1 MRRKLIMSLMMILM
15 KIFRF
20 SCTFLV
26 EAHAAQLVQAGG
38 QQEWLDQGL
47 AAAPIKVVMMNIVVI
62 MIMLVKVGITE
73 AMIVMVVVI
82 IKVMVFTIVV
92 TLLDF

>member
-1 MRRKLIMSLMMILM
+1 M

-73 AMIVMVVVI
+73 AMIMMAVMI

-92 TLLDF
+92 TLLDLD

>member
-1 MRRKLIMSLMMILM
+1 MILM

-73 AMIVMVVVI
+73 AMIMKVVVI
-82 IKVMVFTIVV
+82 IKVMVFIIVV
-92 TLLDF
+92 TLPNF

>member
-1 MRRKLIMSLMMILM
+1 MSLMMILM

-62 MIMLVKVGITE
+62 IIMLVKVGITE
-73 AMIVMVVVI
+73 AMIMMVVVI

-92 TLLDF
+92 TLPNF

>member
-1 MRRKLIMSLMMILM
+1 MSLMMILM

-73 AMIVMVVVI
+73 AMIMMI

>member
-1 MRRKLIMSLMMILM
+1 MMILM

-73 AMIVMVVVI
+73 AMIMMI

>member
-1 MRRKLIMSLMMILM
+1 MMILM

-73 AMIVMVVVI
+73 AMIMMVVVI

>member
-1 MRRKLIMSLMMILM
+1 MMILM

-73 AMIVMVVVI
+73 AMMVMVVVMMI

-92 TLLDF
+92 ALLDF

>member
-1 MRRKLIMSLMMILM
+1 MILM

-62 MIMLVKVGITE
+62 MIMLVKVGKGDDDYKSNGLHHCRHPARFLE
-73 AMIVMVVVI
+73 RS
-82 IKVMVFTIVV
+82 
-92 TLLDF
+92 

>member
-1 MRRKLIMSLMMILM
+1 M

-73 AMIVMVVVI
+73 AMIMMI